1 VDRFQVLL
9 DPVRTDVAGGRP
21 GQASDPEQKKSP
33 TTEGVVREAAE
44 EKRKSKEDQKDQPR
58 HSFSEYPG
66 SVHNRAVSDE
76 KPRFRLLGPEDDKDR
91 LELHLPQE
99 KLDLIEKMLRE
110 VVPKYARYA
119 WFIDAEGW
127 PYAFEGEPPSDRTY
141 LMRCLAAGLCTEGE
155 SASGMRTHP
164 TPNLAPF
171 EIRLHVQTLG
181 PGKPQAVLISQPHDK
196 ADLAQMDQVIAGIR
210 PRLEEMVVAG
220 LWIVPPGMKTSE
232 EFGLNARRPPRA

>member
-1 VDRFQVLL
+1 MSE
-9 DPVRTDVAGGRP
+9 
-21 GQASDPEQKKSP
+21 SDPK
-33 TTEGVVREAAE
+33 
-44 EKRKSKEDQKDQPR
+44 
-58 HSFSEYPG
+58 
-66 SVHNRAVSDE
+66 
-76 KPRFRLLGPEDDKDR
+76 FRLVGPPGDEDR
-91 LELHLPQE
+91 VELHLPQE

-119 WFIDAEGW
+119 WFIDSEGW

-141 LMRCLAAGLCTEGE
+141 LMRCLAAALCAAGE
-155 SASGMRTHP
+155 AASGIRMHP

-181 PGKPQAVLISQPHDK
+181 PGRPQAVLITQPHEN
-196 ADLAQMDQVIAGIR
+196 ADLQELERMIAGIR

-232 EFGLNARRPPRA
+232 EFGVNARRPPRA